1 MANYTTLSALFTAT
15 ANAIRAKTGDSATI
29 VADDFPTEIA
39 AIKPPSNYGLI
50 TFTAAIPTAAE
61 IKVS

>member
-1 MANYTTLSALFTAT
+1 MATFTTLSALFTAI
-15 ANAIRAKTGDSATI
+15 ANAIRAKTGGSATI
-29 VADDFPTEIA
+29 VADDFPTAIA

-61 IKVS
+61 IKIS